1 MIIRAINIFW
11 LLRACSWFSKELPS
25 SWNIYETNI
34 IEFRMDI
41 FLHSNYPCL
50 ALNRGLVLLITYK
63 RPRRRTTW
71 QSGWRFLR
79 VLMEDTTFIFVIYM
93 KKHWSRQICFTLLF
107 FGLLFE
113 YKFYSLQNMSLDKNT
128 PAKSRN
134 PENYT
139 FLDKEALAK
148 YTTDTGKILPR
159 KYTGLTPM
167 QQRKISKL
175 IKKSRHMQLS
185 L

>member
-1 MIIRAINIFW
+1 M
-11 LLRACSWFSKELPS
+11 
-25 SWNIYETNI
+25 
-34 IEFRMDI
+34 
-41 FLHSNYPCL
+41 SNEEQVP
-50 ALNRGLVLLITYK
+50 V
-63 RPRRRTTW
+63 
-71 QSGWRFLR
+71 
-79 VLMEDTTFIFVIYM
+79 
-93 KKHWSRQICFTLLF
+93 
-107 FGLLFE
+107 
-113 YKFYSLQNMSLDKNT
+113 
-128 PAKSRN
+128 KSRN
-134 PENYT
+134 PENYS

>member
-1 MIIRAINIFW
+1 M
-11 LLRACSWFSKELPS
+11 S
-25 SWNIYETNI
+25 SE
-34 IEFRMDI
+34 E
-41 FLHSNYPCL
+41 
-50 ALNRGLVLLITYK
+50 
-63 RPRRRTTW
+63 
-71 QSGWRFLR
+71 
-79 VLMEDTTFIFVIYM
+79 
-93 KKHWSRQICFTLLF
+93 
-107 FGLLFE
+107 
-113 YKFYSLQNMSLDKNT
+113 NT

>member
-1 MIIRAINIFW
+1 MTAQEN
-11 LLRACSWFSKELPS
+11 P
-25 SWNIYETNI
+25 
-34 IEFRMDI
+34 
-41 FLHSNYPCL
+41 
-50 ALNRGLVLLITYK
+50 
-63 RPRRRTTW
+63 
-71 QSGWRFLR
+71 
-79 VLMEDTTFIFVIYM
+79 
-93 KKHWSRQICFTLLF
+93 
-107 FGLLFE
+107 
-113 YKFYSLQNMSLDKNT
+113 

>member
-1 MIIRAINIFW
+1 M
-11 LLRACSWFSKELPS
+11 S
-25 SWNIYETNI
+25 SE
-34 IEFRMDI
+34 E
-41 FLHSNYPCL
+41 
-50 ALNRGLVLLITYK
+50 
-63 RPRRRTTW
+63 
-71 QSGWRFLR
+71 
-79 VLMEDTTFIFVIYM
+79 
-93 KKHWSRQICFTLLF
+93 
-107 FGLLFE
+107 
-113 YKFYSLQNMSLDKNT
+113 NT

-167 QQRKISKL
+167 QQRKVTKL
-175 IKKSRHMQLS
+175 IKKSRHLQLS